1 MATTYSADQVDEL
14 LARARSEINRSIQK
28 VIVLAQEEGKPTAEE
43 TSVWLSVEEVSE
55 NEGLDS

>member
-1 MATTYSADQVDEL
+1 MTTTYSADQVDEL

-43 TSVWLSVEEVSE
+43 TNVWLAVEEVSE